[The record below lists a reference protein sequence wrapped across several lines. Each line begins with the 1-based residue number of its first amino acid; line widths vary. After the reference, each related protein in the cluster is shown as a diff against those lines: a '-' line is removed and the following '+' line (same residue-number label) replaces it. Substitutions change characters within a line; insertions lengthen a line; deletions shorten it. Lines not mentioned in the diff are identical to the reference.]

1 MADALTAVPAEQI
14 LNLTFGLNDLKMI
27 KAFFTYLLLLLS
39 HVASSDSYPNGKIPL
54 DIEEE
59 NVIAHCDNNFYI
71 CGQII
76 WFKLYVTEPQSYKL
90 QSLSKTGYAE
100 LTGPDGMTVLQAKIE
115 LQNGMGAGSFLIP
128 ENAKSGNY
136 ELRAYTN
143 RMKMNPSSIFKKSIT
158 IANTH
163 QTFDTTAF
171 LFLKTDSLSTTN
183 ETKVPLTFNNSIK
196 PNINSSGEF
205 PLNLRTDKNFYRP
218 RSLVNLE
225 VQSAKQE
232 EDITANFSV
241 AVYKLNELTAPEG
254 FLMNSR
260 TITSS
265 PQEFL
270 QDGQVFLPEMDGFVM
285 VAGVKDEAGNPVS
298 KVPLIISLTGK
309 LADVRYGI
317 SDEKGF
323 AYFNFKH
330 VYGPQQIL
338 IKTAPDYIK
347 PVRVEILKSFMR
359 PQKTV
364 PLPVANFKEA
374 FLEIVEEMHNH
385 LEVTKAFYSK
395 DRDQFLP
402 ENKDSISFYGKA
414 DAVYLLEDFKRFVTM
429 EEVLRE
435 YVQEVSIRI
444 RNKEYFILIWNKQLS
459 DLNRHM
465 NVNPFM
471 KSFPPLILIDGVP
484 VTANELMKY
493 DPLKIRKLE
502 VLGETYFLGQRTYD
516 GILSF
521 TTYEGSFPELELRNN
536 ELISDEPGWQFKR
549 KFFVPDY
556 NDAEVRN
563 NRKADFRELLYWNP
577 QIKTGKDS
585 PARISFYTGDLTGE
599 FIVEVHG
606 ITSDGRIIHEISK
619 MEVKE

>member
-1 MADALTAVPAEQI
+1 
-14 LNLTFGLNDLKMI
+14 MI
-27 KAFFTYLLLLLS
+27 KAFFTYFLLLLS
-39 HVASSDSYPNGKIPL
+39 HVASSDIYTDGKISL
-54 DIEEE
+54 GIEEE
-59 NVIAHCDNNFYI
+59 NVIAYCDNNFYI

-76 WFKLYVTEPQSYKL
+76 WFKIYVTEPHSYKL
-90 QSLSKTGYAE
+90 QSLSRTGYAE

-136 ELRAYTN
+136 EFRAYTN

-158 IANTH
+158 IANTL

-171 LFLKTDSLSTTN
+171 LFHKTDSLTTTQ
-183 ETKVPLTFNNSIK
+183 EIKAPITFNHPGK
-196 PNINSSGEF
+196 PHVSSSGEF
-205 PLNLRTDKNFYRP
+205 PLNIRTDKKIFQP
-218 RSLVNLE
+218 RSMVNLE
-225 VQSAKQE
+225 VQSANQE

-241 AVYKLNELTAPEG
+241 AVYKLNELTAPDG

-260 TITSS
+260 TISSS

-270 QDGQVFLPEMDGFVM
+270 QDGQVFLPEMDGFVI
-285 VAGVKDEAGNPVS
+285 VAGVKDVAGNPVS
-298 KVPLIISLTGK
+298 KVPLIVSLTGK

-338 IKTAPDYIK
+338 IKTAPDYVNPI
-347 PVRVEILKSFMR
+347 RIEILKSFIR

-364 PLPVANFKEA
+364 PLPGANFKEE

-385 LEVTKAFYSK
+385 LEVTKAFYAN
-395 DRDQFLP
+395 DRNQFLP

-435 YVQEVSIRI
+435 YVQEVSVRI
-444 RNKEYFILIWNKQLS
+444 RNKEYFILVWNKQLS

-471 KSFPPLILIDGVP
+471 RNFPPLILIDGVP

-493 DPLKIRKLE
+493 DPLKVRKLE
-502 VLGETYFLGQRTYD
+502 VLGETYFLGERTYD

-521 TTYEGSFPELELRNN
+521 TTYEGSFPELELKNN
-536 ELISDEPGWQFKR
+536 ELLWDEPGWQFKR

-556 NDAEVRN
+556 SDAEVKN
-563 NRKADFRELLYWNP
+563 NRKPDFRELLYWDP
-577 QIKTGKDS
+577 QRKTGKES
-585 PARISFYTGDLTGE
+585 PAKMSFYTGDLTGE

-606 ITSDGRIIHEISK
+606 ITTDGRRIHEIS
-619 MEVKE
+619 MIEVKEQ